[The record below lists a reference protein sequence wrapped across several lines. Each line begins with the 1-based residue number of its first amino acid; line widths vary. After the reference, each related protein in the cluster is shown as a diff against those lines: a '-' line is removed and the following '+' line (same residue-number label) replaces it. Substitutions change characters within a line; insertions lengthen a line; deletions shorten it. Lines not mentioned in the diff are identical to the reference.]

1 VIHAV
6 GLAVDRLNAPP
17 EGILAEFFLADKGAL
32 FVVASSRSKIEDS
45 ILSALEWFK
54 QRGARFYFLDR

>member
-1 VIHAV
+1 
-6 GLAVDRLNAPP
+6 
-17 EGILAEFFLADKGAL
+17 LAEFFLAEKGAL
-32 FVVASSRSKIEDS
+32 FVVPATGQSIENS